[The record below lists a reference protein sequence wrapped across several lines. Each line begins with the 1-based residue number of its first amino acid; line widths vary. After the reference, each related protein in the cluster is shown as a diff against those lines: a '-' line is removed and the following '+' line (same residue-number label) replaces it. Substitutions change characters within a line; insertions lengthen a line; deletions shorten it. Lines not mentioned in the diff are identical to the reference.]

1 MMFKNKK
8 KTDYE
13 TAWKDGGLVGI
24 KVGKKQERER
34 ILEIFHRLNSEQLS
48 KQDFTAK
55 FINLVGE

>member
-1 MMFKNKK
+1 MFKNKK

-13 TAWKDGGLVGI
+13 AAWKDGGLVGI

>member
-1 MMFKNKK
+1 MFRNKK
-8 KTDYE
+8 KANYE
-13 TAWKDGGLVGI
+13 AAWKDGGLVGI

-55 FINLVGE
+55 FINLIGE